1 MDLKFIF
8 LYFAAISAIAAVMT
22 IADKIFAV
30 RGKRRLSENS
40 LLCVAALGGSVS
52 MFICMLI
59 IRHKTKHIKFMAGL
73 PLIIIL
79 QSLFI
84 TFILFFYTELK
95 GYKCYFRFCI
105 FVLFYILR
113 A

>member
-8 LYFAAISAIAAVMT
+8 LYFAAISTIAAVMT

-59 IRHKTKHIKFMAGL
+59 IRNKTYKIYGRSSAYYHFTIAVYNFC
-73 PLIIIL
+73 
-79 QSLFI
+79 FI
-84 TFILFFYTELK
+84 VFTPN
-95 GYKCYFRFCI
+95 
-105 FVLFYILR
+105 
-113 A
+113 

>member
-84 TFILFFYTELK
+84 TFVLLFLHRIK
-95 GYKCYFRFCI
+95 GG
-105 FVLFYILR
+105 
-113 A
+113 